1 MPGPFYLLSKKHYNY
16 QSMNVPDMMI
26 TYIVCTVQA
35 KEFDYDEA
43 LLQQLKPIIL
53 YVVMHSFSMCCLA
66 QIHNLQYWHIKMKC
80 PLLGKQHLIF

>member
-35 KEFDYDEA
+35 KEFDYDET
-43 LLQQLKPIIL
+43 LLQQLEPIIL
-53 YVVMHSFSMCCLA
+53 
-66 QIHNLQYWHIKMKC
+66 
-80 PLLGKQHLIF
+80 